1 MIKEGDR
8 LIKEASSKADGK
20 LGGRWREGGVGG
32 KWREGGAGG
41 RWRGW
46 KEAISRRCKVAL
58 ARTDYST
65 RLRKLQKNWV
75 AANHPIAG
83 QITCAGVDAP
93 WVGEGEQIDQP
104 AGGLEGGGGHRPLPG
119 VRMYGTGRGGEDI
132 VMNVAKEIF
141 MSQVLLP
148 W

>member
-20 LGGRWREGGVGG
+20 LGGRCREGGEGG

-41 RWRGW
+41 RWRVW

-83 QITCAGVDAP
+83 QPVQASMPPGWERASKSTNLLAAWRV
-93 WVGEGEQIDQP
+93 VG
-104 AGGLEGGGGHRPLPG
+104 A
-119 VRMYGTGRGGEDI
+119 TGRCQGSVCMGRGEEERI
-132 VMNVAKEIF
+132 
-141 MSQVLLP
+141 LL
-148 W
+148 